1 MSSPSIESLKH
12 AGIVDG
18 CSRFCPEQI
27 LQDLLQFFARVRSW
41 GLSSSMNKPNKWAL
55 WGQDIQ
61 EFQGE
66 FFDPDRR
73 LTSIGSGSIG
83 AKASGL
89 AFIDDVLRSK
99 LGAQDSARIQVSIP
113 SLTVIRTDVFDA
125 FLKRN
130 ALNEL
135 AHSESASDVIAH
147 AFQKA
152 LLPAEILGDLRRLI
166 EKVHTPLAIRSSSM
180 LEDAL
185 NHPFAGIYVT
195 KMIPNNQ
202 PSPDV
207 RFQKLMEAIKLV
219 YASTFSKSAK
229 DYLKAIKRSPYDEK
243 MAVIIQE
250 VVGSRHADRYYPNV
264 SGIAKSYSF
273 YPIGRSRP
281 EDGVASLALGLGKT
295 IVDGGLCWTYSP
307 AYPGI
312 SSPVASASEL
322 MEQTQ
327 SEFWAVNMGKPP
339 AYDPIKE
346 TEYLMRLDLSDA
358 EGDGT
363 LSHIASVYDV
373 QDDRMSIGLS
383 SEGPRVLN
391 FAGLLVL
398 KGVPLN
404 DAVSSLLSIS
414 QQALGAPVE
423 IEFAA
428 TFDPHRFGFLQVRP
442 MVVPG
447 DKIDIAEEELKGENV
462 LLASKN
468 VLGNGIIETILD
480 IVYIKPQEFEA
491 QYTPRIALEIETVN
505 RGLLDKG
512 RPYLLIGFGR
522 WGSSD
527 PWGGIPVEWGQ
538 VCGAKVIVEA
548 MGPTMNVELSQG
560 SHFFHN
566 LSSFEVSYFCVPDSG
581 EFPIDWE
588 WLSRQKAEQE
598 TQFVRHVVLQSP
610 LQVKVDGRS
619 GRGVIRA
626 PRSD

>member
-1 MSSPSIESLKH
+1 M
-12 AGIVDG
+12 D
-18 CSRFCPEQI
+18 
-27 LQDLLQFFARVRSW
+27 
-41 GLSSSMNKPNKWAL
+41 KPTRRPL
-55 WGQDIQ
+55 REQDIP
-61 EFQGE
+61 EFRGE

-89 AFIDDVLRSK
+89 AFIQDVLRPQSN
-99 LGAQDSARIQVSIP
+99 APDSGPIQVSIP

-125 FLKRN
+125 FMRRN
-130 ALNEL
+130 ALDDL
-135 AHSESASDVIAH
+135 AYSESGNDVIAQ

-185 NHPFAGIYVT
+185 NHPFAGVYAT

-202 PSPDV
+202 PSPDL
-207 RFQKLMEAIKLV
+207 RFQKLMEAVKLV

-229 DYLKAIKRSPYDEK
+229 DYLKAIKRSPRDEK

-250 VVGSRHADRYYPNV
+250 VVGSRHADRFYPNV
-264 SGIAKSYSF
+264 SGIAKSYNF
-273 YPIGRSRP
+273 YPIAHSKP
-281 EDGVASLALGLGKT
+281 EDGMASLALGLGKT
-295 IVDGGLCWTYSP
+295 IVDGETCWTYSP
-307 AYPGI
+307 TYPAIGT
-312 SSPVASASEL
+312 PVASAGDL

-327 SEFWAVNMGKPP
+327 TEFWAVNMGKPP
-339 AYDPIKE
+339 AYDPLKE
-346 TEYLMRLDLSDA
+346 TEYLTKLSLSDA

-363 LSHIASVYDV
+363 LRHIASVYDV
-373 QDDRMSIGLS
+373 QEDRLSTGLDR
-383 SEGPRVLN
+383 EGPRVLN
-391 FAGLLVL
+391 FAGVL
-398 KGVPLN
+398 GLKRVPLN
-404 DAVSSLLSIS
+404 DVIRSLLTRSEE
-414 QQALGAPVE
+414 ALGAPVE

-447 DKIDIAEEELKGENV
+447 EKIDIAEEELKGESV
-462 LLASKN
+462 LLASEN
-468 VLGNGIIETILD
+468 VLGNGIIETIRD

-491 QYTPRIALEIETVN
+491 KHSPRIALELETVN
-505 RGLLDKG
+505 RELLDKG
-512 RPYLLIGFGR
+512 RPYVLIGFGR

-548 MGPTMNVELSQG
+548 TRPSMNFELSQG

-566 LSSFEVSYFCVPDSG
+566 LSSFEVCYFCVPYSG
-581 EFPIDWE
+581 PYSIDWE
-588 WLSRQKAEQE
+588 WLGRQKAEEE
-598 TQFVRHVVLQSP
+598 TTFVRHIALRAP

-626 PRSD
+626 PRSS

>member
-1 MSSPSIESLKH
+1 
-12 AGIVDG
+12 
-18 CSRFCPEQI
+18 
-27 LQDLLQFFARVRSW
+27 
-41 GLSSSMNKPNKWAL
+41 MNKPNIRPPG
-55 WGQDIQ
+55 GQDIP

-89 AFIDDVLRSK
+89 AFIDGVLKSK
-99 LGAQDSARIQVSIP
+99 FNAQDSAQIQVSIP

-130 ALNEL
+130 ALNDL
-135 AHSESASDVIAH
+135 AYSDSANDVIAH

-185 NHPFAGIYVT
+185 NHPFAGVYVT

-202 PSPDV
+202 PSPDI

-229 DYLKAIKRSPYDEK
+229 DYLKAIRRSPYDEK

-250 VVGSRHADRYYPNV
+250 VVGSRHADRFYPNV
-264 SGIAKSYSF
+264 SGIAKSYNF
-273 YPIGRSRP
+273 YPIAHSRP
-281 EDGVASLALGLGKT
+281 EDGMASLALGLGKT
-295 IVDGGLCWTYSP
+295 IVDGGTCWTYSP
-307 AYPGI
+307 AYPSI
-312 SSPVASASEL
+312 STPVASAGEL

-327 SEFWAVNMGKPP
+327 TEFWAVHMGKPP
-339 AYDPIKE
+339 AYDPIQE
-346 TEYLMRLDLSDA
+346 TEYLVRLNLSDA
-358 EGDGT
+358 EADGT
-363 LSHIASVYDV
+363 LSNIASVYDV
-373 QDDRMSIGLS
+373 QGDRISTGLDC
-383 SEGPRVLN
+383 EGPRVLN
-391 FAGLLVL
+391 FAGLLGL
-398 KGVPLN
+398 KRVPLN
-404 DAVSSLLSIS
+404 DVISTLLSIS

-462 LLASKN
+462 LLASEN
-468 VLGNGIIETILD
+468 VLGNGIIETIRD
-480 IVYIKPQEFEA
+480 IVYVKPKEFEA
-491 QYTPRIALEIETVN
+491 QYSPRIALELETIN
-505 RGLLDKG
+505 RELLDKG
-512 RPYLLIGFGR
+512 RPYVLIGFGR

-548 MGPTMNVELSQG
+548 TGPAMNFELSQG

-566 LSSFEVSYFCVPDSG
+566 LSSFEVCYFCVPHSG
-581 EFPIDWE
+581 EYSIDWE
-588 WLSRQKAEQE
+588 WLSRQKGDQE
-598 TQFVRHVVLQSP
+598 TRFVRHVVLQTP

>member
-1 MSSPSIESLKH
+1 
-12 AGIVDG
+12 
-18 CSRFCPEQI
+18 
-27 LQDLLQFFARVRSW
+27 
-41 GLSSSMNKPNKWAL
+41 MNKPNIRPSG
-55 WGQDIQ
+55 GQDIP

-89 AFIDDVLRSK
+89 AFIDGVLRSK
-99 LGAQDSARIQVSIP
+99 FNAQDSAQIQVSIP
-113 SLTVIRTDVFDA
+113 SLTVIRTDVFDE

-130 ALNEL
+130 ALNDL
-135 AHSESASDVIAH
+135 AYSESTNDVIAH

-152 LLPAEILGDLRRLI
+152 LLPVEILGDLRRLI

-185 NHPFAGIYVT
+185 NHPFAGVYVT

-202 PSPDV
+202 PSPDI

-250 VVGSRHADRYYPNV
+250 VVGALHADRFYPNV
-264 SGIAKSYSF
+264 SGIAKSFNF

-281 EDGVASLALGLGKT
+281 EDGMASLALGLGKT
-295 IVDGGLCWTYSP
+295 IVDGGTCWTYSP

-312 SSPVASASEL
+312 STPVASAGEL

-327 SEFWAVNMGKPP
+327 NEFWAVHMGKPP
-339 AYDPIKE
+339 AYDPIQE
-346 TEYLMRLDLSDA
+346 TEYLVRLNLSDA
-358 EGDGT
+358 EADGT

-373 QDDRMSIGLS
+373 QEDRISIGLDR
-383 SEGPRVLN
+383 EGPRVLN
-391 FAGLLVL
+391 FAGLLGL

-404 DAVSSLLSIS
+404 DVIRSLLSLS
-414 QQALGAPVE
+414 QQSLGTPVE

-428 TFDPHRFGFLQVRP
+428 TFNPHRFGFLQVRP

-462 LLASKN
+462 LLASEN
-468 VLGNGIIETILD
+468 VLGNGIIETIRD
-480 IVYIKPQEFEA
+480 IVYVKPQEFEA
-491 QYTPRIALEIETVN
+491 QYSPRIALELETVN
-505 RGLLDKG
+505 RGLLEKE
-512 RPYLLIGFGR
+512 RPYVLIGFGR

-548 MGPTMNVELSQG
+548 TRPTMNFELSQG

-566 LSSFEVSYFCVPDSG
+566 LSSFEVCYFCVPYSG
-581 EFPIDWE
+581 EYSIDWE
-588 WLSRQKAEQE
+588 WLSRQKVEQE
-598 TQFVRHVVLQSP
+598 TPFVRHVVLQTP

-626 PRSD
+626 SRSA

>member
-1 MSSPSIESLKH
+1 
-12 AGIVDG
+12 
-18 CSRFCPEQI
+18 
-27 LQDLLQFFARVRSW
+27 
-41 GLSSSMNKPNKWAL
+41 LSVNKPTKRPL
-55 WGQDIQ
+55 GEQDIP

-66 FFDPDRR
+66 FFDSARR

-89 AFIDDVLRSK
+89 AFIEDVLRSK
-99 LGAQDSARIQVSIP
+99 LNAQDSAQIQVSIP

-130 ALNEL
+130 ALNDL
-135 AHSESASDVIAH
+135 AYSESANDVIAH

-152 LLPAEILGDLRRLI
+152 PLPAEILGDLRRLI

-185 NHPFAGIYVT
+185 NHPFAGVYAT

-202 PSPDV
+202 PSPDI
-207 RFQKLMEAIKLV
+207 RFQKLMEAVKLV
-219 YASTFSKSAK
+219 YASAFSKSAK
-229 DYLKAIKRSPYDEK
+229 DYLKAIRRSPYDEK

-250 VVGSRHADRYYPNV
+250 VVGSRHADRFYPNV
-264 SGIAKSYSF
+264 SGIAKSYNF
-273 YPIGRSRP
+273 YPIARSKS
-281 EDGVASLALGLGKT
+281 EDGMASLALGLGKT
-295 IVDGGLCWTYSP
+295 IVDGGTCWTYSP

-312 SSPVASASEL
+312 STPVASAGEL

-327 SEFWAVNMGKPP
+327 TEFWAVNMGKPP

-346 TEYLMRLDLSDA
+346 TEYLVQLNLSDA
-358 EGDGT
+358 ETDGT

-373 QDDRMSIGLS
+373 QEDRISIGLDR
-383 SEGPRVLN
+383 EGPRVLN
-391 FAGLLVL
+391 FAGLLGL
-398 KGVPLN
+398 KRVPLN
-404 DAVSSLLSIS
+404 DVISSLLSIS

-428 TFDPHRFGFLQVRP
+428 TFDPHRFGFLQIRP

-447 DKIDIAEEELKGENV
+447 ERIDIAEGELKGENV
-462 LLASKN
+462 LLASEN
-468 VLGNGIIETILD
+468 VLGNGIIETIQD

-491 QYTPRIALEIETVN
+491 KYSPRIALELETVN
-505 RGLLDKG
+505 RKLLDTG

-522 WGSSD
+522 WGTSD

-548 MGPTMNVELSQG
+548 TKPTMNFELSQG

-566 LSSFEVSYFCVPDSG
+566 LSSFEVCYFCVPYSG
-581 EFPIDWE
+581 EYSIDWE

-598 TQFVRHVVLQSP
+598 TQFVRHVVLQAP

-619 GRGVIRA
+619 GRGVIRV
-626 PRSD
+626 PRSA

>member
-1 MSSPSIESLKH
+1 
-12 AGIVDG
+12 
-18 CSRFCPEQI
+18 
-27 LQDLLQFFARVRSW
+27 
-41 GLSSSMNKPNKWAL
+41 MNKPNQWPV
-55 WGQDIQ
+55 WGHDIQ

-66 FFDPDRR
+66 FFDPNRR

-89 AFIDDVLRSK
+89 AFIDEVLKSK
-99 LGAQDSARIQVSIP
+99 LNSQDSGQSQVTIP

-130 ALNEL
+130 GLIDMAY
-135 AHSESASDVIAH
+135 SESANDVIAH

-180 LEDAL
+180 LEDAI

-202 PSPDV
+202 PSPDI

-229 DYLKAIKRSPYDEK
+229 DYLKAIRRSPEDEK

-250 VVGSRHADRYYPNV
+250 VVGMRHADRFYPNV
-264 SGIAKSYSF
+264 SGIAKSYNF

-295 IVDGGLCWTYSP
+295 IVDGGMCWTYSP

-312 SSPVASASEL
+312 SAPTASAVEL

-339 AYDPIKE
+339 AYDPLKE
-346 TEYLMRLDLSDA
+346 SEYLLQSNLSDA
-358 EGDGT
+358 EADGT
-363 LSHIASVYDV
+363 LSNIASVYDV
-373 QDDRMSIGLS
+373 QDDRLSIGLI

-391 FAGLLVL
+391 FAGLLAL
-398 KGVPLN
+398 KGIPFN
-404 DAVSSLLSIS
+404 DVISSLLNIS

-428 TFDPHRFGFLQVRP
+428 TFNPFRFGFLQIRP

-447 DKIDIAEEELKGENV
+447 DKIDIAEEELKGEHV
-462 LLASKN
+462 FIASKN
-468 VLGNGIIETILD
+468 VLGNGMIETIRD
-480 IVYIKPQEFEA
+480 IVYVKPNEFEA
-491 QYTPRIALEIETVN
+491 KYSPRIALELETVN
-505 RGLLDKG
+505 RGLLDKR
-512 RPYLLIGFGR
+512 RPYVLVGFGR

-566 LSSFEVSYFCVPDSG
+566 LSSFEVCYFCIPSSG
-581 EFPIDWE
+581 EYSIDWE
-588 WLSRQKAEQE
+588 WLGRQKGEQE
-598 TQFVRHVVLQSP
+598 TQFVRHVVLQTP

-619 GRGVIRA
+619 GWGVIRA
-626 PRSD
+626 PRSE